1 MALIA
6 TELQG
11 YSNTFKKTLWADLA
25 YNFNEIVVNDAA
37 ATLAVGTL
45 LGLVTATGKY
55 KVCVQTAVDGSQI
68 PAAIVSVAET
78 IPATTDTAVLAM
90 TRGPASVNKGGLI
103 LGASYDN
110 DTKKNTAY
118 AALEAKGIQVL
129 NAV

>member
-25 YNFNEIVVNDAA
+25 YNFNEIVVNDSA

-55 KVCVQTAVDGSQI
+55 KVCVQSAVDGSQT

-90 TRGPASVNKGGLI
+90 TRVLHLLI
-103 LGASYDN
+103 R
-110 DTKKNTAY
+110 
-118 AALEAKGIQVL
+118 V
-129 NAV
+129 V